1 MANSVNDY
9 LVLISG
15 FSGTGKSASLR
26 NIPNQ
31 ERWIYANCES
41 GKRLPFKNGFKTVKV
56 NDPMMVYAAFDEIND
71 HPDDYDGIII
81 DSLTF
86 LMSMYESVY
95 VLNSPNTM
103 RSWGEYG
110 EFFRN
115 MMQDKVVKC
124 TKPVIF
130 TAHVKDQIDDKE
142 MVMKTI
148 VPIKGALSGVGV
160 ESYFSLVVSTKV
172 LPLKELE
179 GYENDLLHITEED
192 KDLGYK
198 YVFQTR
204 KTSKTIGERIR
215 APMGMFDKAHTYIDN
230 DVNVLLNYLKT
241 YYGD

>member
-1 MANSVNDY
+1 MNGVNDY
-9 LVLISG
+9 LILISG

-31 ERWIYANCES
+31 ERWILANTEA
-41 GKRLPFKNGFKTVKV
+41 GKRLPFKNNFKTVKV
-56 NDPMMVYAAFDEIND
+56 DDPMKVLAAFDEIIN

-86 LMSMYESVY
+86 LMEMYESVY
-95 VLNSPNTM
+95 VLNSTNTM
-103 RSWGEYG
+103 KGWSNYNQ
-110 EFFRN
+110 FFKE
-115 MMQDKVVKC
+115 MLQDKVVKC

-130 TAHVKDQIDDKE
+130 TAHVADQLDDKE
-142 MVMKTI
+142 MVMKTV
-148 VPIKGALSGVGV
+148 VPVKGALKNQSV
-160 ESYFSLVVSTKV
+160 ESYFSLIVSSKV

-204 KTSKTIGERIR
+204 KTAKTIGERIR
-215 APMGMFDKAHTYIDN
+215 SPMGMFDKAHTYIDN
-230 DVNVLLNYLKT
+230 DVNVLLNYLKS